1 MLTTFS
7 NTIANVIK
15 NKIAKKKISPA
26 LIFEE
31 KHKNFTDKEYY
42 EDKIARLRESKDE
55 EVKQFLIITKNH
67 IKREYE
73 ATLDVIKK
81 KYKSLLLG
89 VKQECLSLKEIIQNR
104 DIFINRLCNIIS
116 DMELYTTNTRIVN
129 SRCKSD
135 KKHNEDTNPLDEN
148 FYLEQIYNVTQHN
161 DILKETCILYQK
173 EIDSLNAKTKK
184 IQEITAKNEKGLKN
198 EIEKL
203 KETIKEKEIEYDK
216 KINYFLKE

>member
-1 MLTTFS
+1 M
-7 NTIANVIK
+7 
-15 NKIAKKKISPA
+15 
-26 LIFEE
+26 
-31 KHKNFTDKEYY
+31 
-42 EDKIARLRESKDE
+42 
-55 EVKQFLIITKNH
+55 
-67 IKREYE
+67 
-73 ATLDVIKK
+73 IKK